1 MAYTGLTPTQVMR
14 FINRNLGAALQEL
27 ELSEEEM
34 MRVVFQ
40 ETLPTFSKF
49 FPYKYRLQVGNAQ
62 FVQGSLNTYEIPNS
76 DNLEIIGIHKVFIS
90 NMAQFGSTMIPLSYN
105 PFETQIFND
114 YVSMTVTPVTWT
126 YIPPNQVTVFP
137 KIVNYQTA
145 IFEVKAVHPRHM
157 KTVPMNMRDEFLK
170 LTLLDVLVSLYP
182 LRKRFETMTT
192 PYGTLQ
198 PFMEM
203 VERSIDDRKEL
214 LERFSN
220 LLLKDSNAKRIFIA

>member
-1 MAYTGLTPTQVMR
+1 MR

-192 PYGTLQ
+192 PYGNLQ

>member
-220 LLLKDSNAKRIFIA
+220 LMLKDSNAKRIFIA

>member
-1 MAYTGLTPTQVMR
+1 
-14 FINRNLGAALQEL
+14 
-27 ELSEEEM
+27 
-34 MRVVFQ
+34 
-40 ETLPTFSKF
+40 
-49 FPYKYRLQVGNAQ
+49 
-62 FVQGSLNTYEIPNS
+62 
-76 DNLEIIGIHKVFIS
+76 
-90 NMAQFGSTMIPLSYN
+90 
-105 PFETQIFND
+105 
-114 YVSMTVTPVTWT
+114 
-126 YIPPNQVTVFP
+126 
-137 KIVNYQTA
+137 
-145 IFEVKAVHPRHM
+145 M

>member
-192 PYGTLQ
+192 PYGNLQ

>member
-1 MAYTGLTPTQVMR
+1 MAYTGLTGTQVMR

-145 IFEVKAVHPRHM
+145 ILEVKAVHPRHM

-192 PYGTLQ
+192 PYGTRQ

-203 VERSIDDRKEL
+203 VERSIDDRKDL

>member
-145 IFEVKAVHPRHM
+145 ILEVKAVHPRHM

-220 LLLKDSNAKRIFIA
+220 LMLKDSNAKRIFIA

>member
-1 MAYTGLTPTQVMR
+1 MR

-145 IFEVKAVHPRHM
+145 ILEVKAVHPRHM

>member
-1 MAYTGLTPTQVMR
+1 MR

-220 LLLKDSNAKRIFIA
+220 LMLKDSNAKRIFIA

>member
-1 MAYTGLTPTQVMR
+1 MR

-145 IFEVKAVHPRHM
+145 ILEVKAVHPRHM

-192 PYGTLQ
+192 PYGNLQ